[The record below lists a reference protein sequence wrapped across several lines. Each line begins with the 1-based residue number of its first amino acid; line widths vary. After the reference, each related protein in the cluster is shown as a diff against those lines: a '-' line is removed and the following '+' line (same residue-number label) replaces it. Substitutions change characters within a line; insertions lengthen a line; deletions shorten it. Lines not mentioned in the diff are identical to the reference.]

1 MYWYGSRCLDK
12 VDCTFFFPFPVYLQ
26 LLLAVL
32 AVLPNVES
40 QECGATISTVEAT
53 DTATGTLT
61 LTCHVPPS
69 HRLSEEAFRWEWD
82 EIAPDGSIDSLLPNT
97 TDTTCEC
104 VTVSE
109 RERER
114 ERERAHALFCLFQMQ
129 LGYLNILSL
138 CSAIALVSTKLSMK
152 TLKMAPVSTA
162 VSFWSKWRRSGT
174 MS

>member
-1 MYWYGSRCLDK
+1 M
-12 VDCTFFFPFPVYLQ
+12 YLQ
-26 LLLAVL
+26 LSLAVL

-97 TDTTCEC
+97 TDATCEC

-109 RERER
+109 GERERER
-114 ERERAHALFCLFQMQ
+114 ERELMHSFVYFR
-129 LGYLNILSL
+129 
-138 CSAIALVSTKLSMK
+138 CSWVI
-152 TLKMAPVSTA
+152 
-162 VSFWSKWRRSGT
+162 
-174 MS
+174 